1 MNRYIMEEFHN
12 SPALLR
18 RRLTTAAHRERSRA
32 IGAGF
37 AWLFG
42 SVARLPGCLKARFA
56 PGNRMHPGRW
66 IARLG

>member
-1 MNRYIMEEFHN
+1 MNRYIMEEFHSN
-12 SPALLR
+12 PVLLR
-18 RRLTTAAHRERSRA
+18 RRLVSAAHLERSRA

-37 AWLFG
+37 AWLFSG
-42 SVARLPGCLKARFA
+42 LVRLPGYLKARFA